1 MSTEAVKT
9 QMTLAVKSAPMFND
23 SHTYLQMKGVV
34 GNSAELAELFSLSYN
49 VDFAKKSN
57 LMTGMKVNLD
67 WGGIKEF
74 LFPSAT
80 SNEIP
85 ELEIIRAFVR
95 TQIYRPLYFKY
106 DGYTTKFSLDPT
118 RYVCE
123 TYKSYVNHDGV
134 THDLEF
140 SSETTWEI
148 NLNASGLNPSGAGYT
163 ISNATFHPS
172 RNAISY

>member
-1 MSTEAVKT
+1 
-9 QMTLAVKSAPMFND
+9 MTLAVKSAPMFND

-57 LMTGMKVNLD
+57 LMAGTKVNLD
-67 WGGIKEF
+67 WGYIKGF

-80 SNEIP
+80 GNEIP

-95 TQIYRPLYFKY
+95 TQIYRPLYFNAT
-106 DGYTTKFSLDPT
+106 GYTTKFSSNT
-118 RYVCE
+118 AQYVCE

-134 THDLEF
+134 THDLVF

-148 NLNASGLNPSGAGYT
+148 NRNASGLNPSGVGYT
-163 ISNATFHPS
+163 ISNAAFQSS
-172 RNAISY
+172 RNVLSY